1 MSRTFTPS
9 PAYRL
14 FLAKLVQT
22 REDRGFSTEQLAE
35 IIGLTPAQVAA
46 FESGAHPLGFL
57 DVRHWLLALDMPF
70 VQFTQ
75 QMEEVLDTTL
85 ERDETITYPEVDAES
100 KPNKYARAAPLA
112 PSEPVPTPT
121 IQVLFFPPGETP
133 EVRTIENTLEAKQA
147 LVEGLITTFET
158 GVAGTVGVANDEAL
172 LEDMPFNRDIP
183 ATGGRIYGPFLVA
196 GDVDGGFRSLQPL
209 ELERALDMLC
219 PELHQ
224 EQFATII
231 ATLEGGTEWM
241 EMWN

>member
-1 MSRTFTPS
+1 MSQPHRSFTPS
-9 PAYRL
+9 PGYKL
-14 FLAKLVQT
+14 FLSKLVQT
-22 REDRGFSTEQLAE
+22 REDRGFSIGQLAE
-35 IIGLTPAQVAA
+35 IIGLTPIQVAA
-46 FESGAHPLGFL
+46 FESGAVPLGFI

-75 QMEEVLDTTL
+75 EMDELLDSTL
-85 ERDETITYPEVDAES
+85 ETDEGIAFPEDPER
-100 KPNKYARAAPLA
+100 YARAAPL
-112 PSEPVPTPT
+112 PPVPT
-121 IQVLFFPPGETP
+121 IQVLFFAPGETP
-133 EVRTIENTLEAKQA
+133 EVRRIENTLEAKQK

-158 GVAGTVGVANDEAL
+158 GVSGTVGVANDEAL

-183 ATGGRIYGPFLVA
+183 ATGGRIYGPFFVA
-196 GDVDGGFRSLQPL
+196 GDAPGGFRSPAPL